1 MCCGCRDCER
11 QNFTATHE
19 HFCLASGVLLSACSH
34 LTRCRRYL
42 RDFTRLEAA
51 RDPLSH
57 EFDFQET

>member
-1 MCCGCRDCER
+1 MYCGCRGCER

-19 HFCLASGVLLSACSH
+19 HFCLASGVLLGAWHFH

-51 RDPLSH
+51 RDPL
-57 EFDFQET
+57 FP